1 MNIGANSIS
10 ARLIRT
16 VSLVVVVITVLV
28 LGGAYVVV
36 SQQSQRDLHVKMNE
50 SSDVLGIVLRDPVFT
65 YDGGQINTILA
76 SFIKQS
82 HIYHLRVTDQRGK
95 VLGEMKQEQAVP
107 ADSLQAQTIK
117 LTGDDGNALGE
128 VSADFRTD
136 SVGAQVRS
144 TLLYVVVAVLC
155 ALAGVMFS
163 LTVMVR
169 ALVTRPVARIN
180 HALGEIA
187 AGGGDLTKRL
197 VISSHDELGE
207 LAGSFNRFIENL
219 HRLIGT
225 VIGSANKLS
234 AAADGLAA
242 RTSEVSGAS
251 RKQLEGAQ
259 ETASSLNEMSS
270 VALDVA
276 SSATRS
282 ASSTHEAKQQTQAGV
297 GVVTDTVEQV
307 GQLGSEITETR
318 ERIIA
323 LRNDC
328 DAVTRVLDVIRSIAD
343 QTNLLAL
350 NAAIEA
356 ARAGEA
362 GRGFAV
368 VADEVR
374 KLAQMTGA
382 STSEI
387 AAMLDKLQG
396 AARSAGEA
404 MDRSHERVEST
415 VLRSRE
421 AGASLQHIRDNI
433 DVIDD
438 MNVHVAA
445 AAEEQSRTISGIS
458 ANVEAIQHLAQ
469 QVNEMS
475 AAAHS
480 ESKEV
485 LSIGESLRGA
495 LGQFQL

>member
-1 MNIGANSIS
+1 MNITSHSIS

-16 VSLVVVVITVLV
+16 VSLVVVAITVLV
-28 LGGAYVVV
+28 LGVAYGVV
-36 SQQSQRDLHVKMNE
+36 SQQSQRDLQTKMSE
-50 SSDVLGIVLRDPVFT
+50 SADVLSIVLRDPVFT

-82 HIYHLRVTDQRGK
+82 HIYHLRVSDQRGK
-95 VLGEMKQEQAVP
+95 VLGEVKQEQAAP
-107 ADSLQAQTIK
+107 DGSLHSQTIK

-128 VSADFRTD
+128 VVADFRTD
-136 SVGAQVRS
+136 SVGQQVRS
-144 TLLYVVVAVLC
+144 TLLYVIVAVLF

-169 ALVTRPVARIN
+169 TLVTRPVARIN
-180 HALGEIA
+180 RALGEIA

-197 VISSHDELGE
+197 SISSHDELGE

-219 HRLIGT
+219 HSLLGT

-234 AAADGLAA
+234 SAANGLAA
-242 RTSEVSGAS
+242 RTSDVSTAS
-251 RKQLEGAQ
+251 RQQLAGAR
-259 ETASSLNEMSS
+259 ETASSLTEMSR

-282 ASSTHEAKQQTQAGV
+282 ATSTHEAKQQTQAGV
-297 GVVTDTVEQV
+297 DVVSSTVEQV
-307 GQLGSEITETR
+307 GQLGSEIAETR
-318 ERIIA
+318 ERIID

-387 AAMLDKLQG
+387 ATMLDKLQA
-396 AARSAGEA
+396 AARNAGEA

-415 VLRSRE
+415 VARSRE
-421 AGASLQHIRDNI
+421 AGASLEHIRNNI

-445 AAEEQSRTISGIS
+445 ATEQQSHTLGGIS
-458 ANVEAIQHLAQ
+458 SNVESIQQLAQ

-475 AAAHS
+475 AAALA
-480 ESKEV
+480 ESREV
-485 LSIGESLRGA
+485 LDIGEGLRQA
-495 LGQFQL
+495 LGQFRL